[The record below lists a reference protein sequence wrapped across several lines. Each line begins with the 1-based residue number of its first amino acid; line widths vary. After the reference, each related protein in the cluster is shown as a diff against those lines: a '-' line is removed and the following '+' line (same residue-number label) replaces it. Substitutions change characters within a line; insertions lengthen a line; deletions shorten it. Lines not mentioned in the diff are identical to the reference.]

1 MEEEVKEE
9 GDRYGT
15 DWEKIPDLSLVD
27 KKEFSTH
34 AVVDFYWMFVSQR
47 VLTAASEQQ
56 LKRTSVSYNSTQ
68 PP

>member
-15 DWEKIPDLSLVD
+15 DWEDTRS
-27 KKEFSTH
+27 FSGRQERILETH